1 MSRDVL
7 LACLAL
13 ALLLN
18 LALLGVVTL
27 RPRRGR
33 AATDDRARAPA
44 GRSASPGEPPRRA
57 PASRTLARP
66 SATSHPGA
74 RFFVPA
80 PGNGSGHSAM
90 RVPAS
95 SADRA
100 DRTGRPRPAIAPGIA
115 VDARA
120 MAAMLV
126 TPRPGH
132 APTAPSIAPLARM
145 SMVPPPPRA
154 APVEQVAQV
163 SPPEPAADAP
173 VEARPEPPSASQ
185 KSKRTRGRRFV
196 LPPLDED
203 QDRSAAAIEA
213 FLGGAPPPGAT
224 AERPQRRRH
233 RARRATGS
241 PVPRTTMLVWL
252 QGFGELD
259 RVVGTSRASHVSNAF
274 FDALRRLARTTD
286 EVREVGTGRVRV
298 VIDADDAGASA
309 YVERARASVQP
320 WLELLTVPLR
330 VETAARES
338 TEVLPFGTG
347 RRVVGDR

>member
-7 LACLAL
+7 LAFLAL

-18 LALLGVVTL
+18 LAFLGVVMV
-27 RPRRGR
+27 RPRRRGAPMGGRGR
-33 AATDDRARAPA
+33 AGRAGGAGGWRA
-44 GRSASPGEPPRRA
+44 EPPRRA
-57 PASRTLARP
+57 SASRTLARP
-66 SATSHPGA
+66 SATARPGG

-80 PGNGSGHSAM
+80 PANGFGHSATSD
-90 RVPAS
+90 PAS
-95 SADRA
+95 RA
-100 DRTGRPRPAIAPGIA
+100 GRATAPGIA
-115 VDARA
+115 V
-120 MAAMLV
+120 AAMLATPRAESPRHAPAV
-126 TPRPGH
+126 TPMRPPAVG
-132 APTAPSIAPLARM
+132 S
-145 SMVPPPPRA
+145 VPPGPPVAPPEA
-154 APVEQVAQV
+154 ASVGAVEQG
-163 SPPEPAADAP
+163 PET
-173 VEARPEPPSASQ
+173 RASKP
-185 KSKRTRGRRFV
+185 KSRRTRGRRFV

-203 QDRSAAAIEA
+203 QGRSAAAIEA
-213 FLGGAPPPGAT
+213 FLGGEPPPGTT
-224 AERPQRRRH
+224 AERHQRRRH
-233 RARRATGS
+233 RARRPTGS

-330 VETAARES
+330 VETGARES
-338 TEVLPFGTG
+338 TEVFPFGTS
-347 RRVVGDR
+347 RRVAGDH